1 MKTILLKKERK
12 DTYSTLMFM
21 FILMFNMIFKSYCS
35 QRQQQIVLFTLKL
48 LHRLNKQDTIC
59 LLVSFGGTERWT
71 TAEKSDCGR

>member
-48 LHRLNKQDTIC
+48 LHRLNKQDTI
-59 LLVSFGGTERWT
+59 G
-71 TAEKSDCGR
+71 